1 MTSVHQATCTR
12 TTEYLVPEVKNKCL
26 CFVNDH
32 MTRDDVCPF
41 LDYIHTMCE
50 EHLDSLARTFIT
62 KYSLGVIGSSI
73 FSSFTEITV
82 TDADA
87 TANDAT
93 AALRLLAKMFRR
105 KLRVIPSQST
115 FRAHKMILAVQN
127 DVFKAMFYGDFA
139 KEDRIV
145 ITDLHPDGVR
155 GLLRYFYSGNLEVAN
170 AHQAACTR
178 TAAAK
183 YLVPK
188 LEEKCLSFVNARMGP
203 MDVCPFLD
211 YILTM
216 SEDELDSPAKALI
229 RRDTRGVIGARNF
242 PRSTERTVR
251 YILRYATNVPEAIVV
266 ESVYDWAKQQWLTHF
281 FEDDQRP
288 DIRASML
295 PLFPELRFLALTA
308 TEFVQGPIAWKI
320 FTDAEALAILSNI
333 VKGRSMAMPEGF
345 SKIRKNRA

>member
-1 MTSVHQATCTR
+1 
-12 TTEYLVPEVKNKCL
+12 
-26 CFVNDH
+26 
-32 MTRDDVCPF
+32 
-41 LDYIHTMCE
+41 
-50 EHLDSLARTFIT
+50 
-62 KYSLGVIGSSI
+62 
-73 FSSFTEITV
+73 
-82 TDADA
+82 
-87 TANDAT
+87 
-93 AALRLLAKMFRR
+93 
-105 KLRVIPSQST
+105 
-115 FRAHKMILAVQN
+115 MILALQN

-188 LEEKCLSFVNARMGP
+188 LEEKCLSFVNARLGP

-211 YILTM
+211 CFLTM

-229 RRDTRGVIGARNF
+229 RRDTLGVIGARNF
-242 PRSTERTVR
+242 PHSTERTVR
-251 YILRYATNVPEAIVV
+251 YILRHATNVPEAIVV

-281 FEDDQRP
+281 FEDDQRS
-288 DIRASML
+288 DIRAVML

-333 VKGRSMAMPEGF
+333 IKGRSMAMPEGF